1 MDVSK
6 CVSICVVVAVFAVV
20 FLQVEC
26 FDKALERM
34 KLEGHYDHDI
44 DIFIEQKI
52 NFLHSRIDLKPTK
65 DGLLLVEK
73 CTLRL
78 EQGSSTPLSRALS
91 THISKR
97 LERLGSKL
105 ARVTGHEP
113 SRQKRSIEFI
123 GNLWSDLF
131 GNPGP
136 NDWKQINSNVLAL
149 KSAIQK
155 LDDNTAIDHKDI
167 DTNKHAIEQQSATI
181 RDIITVVNKNRAEL
195 TKADEEL
202 TFMKNFFEI
211 LTLVEAVESQIDYLI
226 EVKVDS
232 LKGFCND
239 RALNKNFLVD
249 NLLMIEAN
257 KMGLGPVFGSW
268 EWREYYRNRMC
279 TVALNGNDLWVTI
292 RIPQVKK
299 AEKLVRVIPSPG
311 INDVI
316 KQVVTYG
323 IAVTIFKEKE
333 NEKYLAITQTA
344 LDLCNVLGNTRTCGV
359 RDSRFV
365 PNNDIVMPVEFALN
379 RFLIVSSEPK
389 VVKVMSKCP
398 NGIIEHSIAVD
409 SVWLA
414 PNNCS
419 FTSAFMSIDMR
430 EADVE
435 ITKEIGIVHFD
446 RFEVSQVKS
455 KNLNITLS
463 AEVAINGTVSKVF
476 ESNRHDIK
484 NSLDQIRT
492 NHSNF
497 LSQYVIEKWVLI
509 SVLCLVSLLV
519 VSYKLYS
526 AIMTCKKP
534 RHNELDTDKLQQKMS
549 FLQLQQIDRMND
561 LETQQQ
567 QQQQTQQRLDDDKRT
582 HDDKK
587 MMNDNLSRQSTSNVY
602 SEIAEVGKVSFSS
615 RPEQSQFFQIKP

>member
-6 CVSICVVVAVFAVV
+6 CVSLVLFVVIVV
-20 FLQVEC
+20 LVLQTEC

-44 DIFIEQKI
+44 DIYIERRI
-52 NFLHSRIDLKPTK
+52 NFLHSRIDLRPTQ
-65 DGLLLVEK
+65 DGLLLLEK

-78 EQGSSTPLSRALS
+78 EQGSTTPLSRVLS
-91 THISKR
+91 SHVSKR
-97 LERLGSKL
+97 LDRLANKL

-155 LDDNTAIDHKDI
+155 LDENTGIDHKDI
-167 DTNKHAIEQQSATI
+167 DSNRHAIEKQSSEI
-181 RDIITVVNKNRAEL
+181 REIISVVNKNRAEL
-195 TKADEEL
+195 TKADEDL

-211 LTLVEAVESQIDYLI
+211 MTLTEAVESQIDYLI
-226 EVKVDS
+226 EVKIDS
-232 LKGFCND
+232 MKGFCND

-249 NLLMIEAN
+249 NLLTLEAN

-279 TVALNGNDLWVTI
+279 TIALNGNDLWVTL

-299 AEKLVRVIPSPG
+299 AEKLVRVIPLPN
-311 INDVI
+311 INEVI
-316 KQVVTYG
+316 RKIVNYG
-323 IAVTIFKEKE
+323 IVVTIFKEKD
-333 NEKYLAITQTA
+333 NEKYLAITQTS

-365 PNNDIVMPVEFALN
+365 ANTDIVMPVEFALN
-379 RFLIVSSEPK
+379 RFLIVGSEPK

-398 NGIIEHSIAVD
+398 SGITEHSIAVD

-419 FTSAFMSIDMR
+419 FSSPFLSIDVR

-446 RFEVSQVKS
+446 KFEVSLVKG
-455 KNLNITLS
+455 NDLNKPLIVKEAL
-463 AEVAINGTVSKVF
+463 NNTVSKVF
-476 ESNRHDIK
+476 ETNRLDIK
-484 NSLDQIRT
+484 NKLDQVHT
-492 NHSNF
+492 NHTNF
-497 LSQYVIEKWVLI
+497 LSQYSFEKWILI
-509 SVLCLVSLLV
+509 SLLAVVSLLV
-519 VSYKLYS
+519 ALFKSYF
-526 AIMTCKKP
+526 AIKKCKSP
-534 RHNELDTDKLQQKMS
+534 RRSELDLERSNQKIS
-549 FLQLQQIDRMND
+549 FLQLQQSEQRHEHD
-561 LETQQQ
+561 TQQQ
-567 QQQQTQQRLDDDKRT
+567 LQTQQQHQQHDDNARI

-587 MMNDNLSRQSTSNVY
+587 AGQNRENKTFSSNVY
-602 SEIAEVGKVSFSS
+602 SEIAEEVGKVSFSS
-615 RPEQSQFFQIKP
+615 KPEQSQFFK